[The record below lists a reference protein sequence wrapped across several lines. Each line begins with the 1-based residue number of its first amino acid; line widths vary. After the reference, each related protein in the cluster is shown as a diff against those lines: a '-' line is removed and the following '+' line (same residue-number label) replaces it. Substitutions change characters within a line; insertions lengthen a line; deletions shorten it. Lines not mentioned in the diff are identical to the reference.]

1 MHTSLIQKCPLNAFP
16 QKNILFS
23 DDKNKKITP
32 KWVFLDKN
40 KGRRPNLFMDSFGVQ
55 YGVALGIQALF
66 TRKLQY
72 ISGTF

>member
-1 MHTSLIQKCPLNAFP
+1 MTKA
-16 QKNILFS
+16 KN
-23 DDKNKKITP
+23 TP
-32 KWVFLDKN
+32 KWVLLDKN

-66 TRKLQY
+66 TCILQY